1 MKNLIK
7 SFLRSMRLYVKSME
21 SIHFGVEWGEDIK
34 CLLAGQELEIVMDVG
49 ANIGQTAYEVM
60 KHFPKSRVYCFE
72 PIPSTFNELV
82 ERTKIFPNVFPINI
96 AFGDEIETLSI
107 MAKPL
112 SEQNTLVANTEEIVT
127 ENMELI
133 EVKVETLDQFC
144 EKNKISKINLLKIDT
159 EGYEMKVLK
168 GAENLIT
175 SGCIDYILIECEF
188 LKRTTEPHGNFI
200 EIMEHLQSLQYNVVA
215 FYTGGIDNFGWKWG
229 DVLFRKISDKKP
241 NKLLISPFL
250 SR

>member
-1 MKNLIK
+1 MKNLLK
-7 SFLRSMRLYVKSME
+7 LFLRSMRLYVKSME

-82 ERTKIFPNVFPINI
+82 ERTKIFPNVFPVNI
-96 AFGDEIETLSI
+96 AFGDEMETLSI

-112 SEQNTLVANTEEIVT
+112 SEQNTLVVNTEEIVT

-133 EVKVETLDQFC
+133 EIKVETLDQFC

-175 SGCIDYILIECEF
+175 SGCVDYILIECEF

-200 EIMEHLQSLQYNVVA
+200 EIMEHLQSFQYNVVA
-215 FYTGGIDNFGWKWG
+215 FYTGGIDNLGWKWG

>member
-1 MKNLIK
+1 MKNFIK
-7 SFLRSMRLYVKSME
+7 LFLRSMRLYVKSME

-60 KHFPKSRVYCFE
+60 KHFPKSHVYCFE

-200 EIMEHLQSLQYNVVA
+200 EIMEHLQSFQYNVVA
-215 FYTGGIDNFGWKWG
+215 FYTGGIDNLGWKWG